1 MITAEAERGSR
12 PALDGPLPP
21 VEVPHLSETSLSH
34 VGDETVLAGAGN
46 SLVGIAVE
54 SPASNLT
61 ATMTSTPPTTAS
73 GGPKVNASTSTTD
86 DNLAVHLS
94 DLGFIV
100 GDVHPITVDEFM
112 QVEDVRTFLRIP

>member
-46 SLVGIAVE
+46 SLVGIAIE
-54 SPASNLT
+54 SPVSNL
-61 ATMTSTPPTTAS
+61 TSTPPTTAS
-73 GGPKVNASTSTTD
+73 GSPKVNASTSTTD
-86 DNLAVHLS
+86 VNLAVHLS

-100 GDVHPITVDEFM
+100 GDVLPITVDEFM
-112 QVEDVRTFLRIP
+112 EVEDVGTFLRIP